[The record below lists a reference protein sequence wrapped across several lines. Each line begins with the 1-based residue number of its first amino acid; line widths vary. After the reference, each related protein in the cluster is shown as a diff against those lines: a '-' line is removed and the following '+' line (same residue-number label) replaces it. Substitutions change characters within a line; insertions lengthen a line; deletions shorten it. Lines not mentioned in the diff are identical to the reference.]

1 MNWYPW
7 LNPVYRQLA
16 TAWLS
21 GQGHHAL
28 LLYGIAGT
36 GTDELAYALTRL
48 RMCQRPEGIK
58 SCGEC
63 HSCKLML
70 AGTHPDFYL
79 LQPEKGKNSLGV
91 DAVRTITEKL
101 YDRSQLSGAKLV
113 HIPQAELLTEAAAN
127 ALLKTLEEPTDN
139 TWFVLQSPRLDLLLP
154 TLRSRCF
161 AYHLA
166 TPPVASGLQW
176 LQRELP
182 QSDATD
188 RQTALNLCHNAP
200 AAARDL
206 LTTPDWAA
214 RQTLF
219 AQLSQAVNSGDFLS
233 LLSAVNHQEPEK
245 RISWLVTLLMD
256 AVKYQQNMA
265 PACLNQDQT
274 ALIVLLAG
282 RYSSAHLLAAADSWL
297 TCRHRLL
304 TVTGV
309 NHELLLV
316 EQLLHQETLF
326 SASSLSTQ

>member
-28 LLYGIAGT
+28 LLYGISGT

-48 RMCQRPEGIK
+48 RMCQQPQGIK

-79 LQPEKGKNSLGV
+79 LQPEKGKSAIGI
-91 DAVRTITEKL
+91 DAVRAVTEKL
-101 YDRSQLSGAKLV
+101 YDHAQQGGAKLV

-127 ALLKTLEEPTDN
+127 ALLKTLEEPTEN
-139 TWFVLQSPRLDLLLP
+139 TWFVLQSRGAEQLLP

-166 TPPVASGLQW
+166 PPSADTGVQW
-176 LQRELP
+176 LQREYP
-182 QSDATD
+182 QSDAVS

-200 AAARDL
+200 AAALSL
-206 LTTPDWAA
+206 LTTADWQNRLNLFTQLAA
-214 RQTLF
+214 SVR
-219 AQLSQAVNSGDFLS
+219 SGDFLS
-233 LLSAVNHQEPEK
+233 LLSELNHQDAEK
-245 RISWLVTLLMD
+245 RISWLTTLFMD

-265 PACLNQDQT
+265 PACLNQDQS
-274 ALIVLLAG
+274 ALVAQLATH
-282 RYSSAHLLAAADSWL
+282 YSSAYLLNAAESWL
-297 TCRHRLL
+297 TCRHRLM
-304 TVTGV
+304 TITGV
-309 NHELLLV
+309 NQELLLT

-326 SASSLSTQ
+326 SASPNLR